1 MAPAWHCGNLVAW
14 ILLIEA
20 YTKANELTPSRFNEL
35 AFKQYVDARVEF
47 FTKEWDDGKT
57 ERMVRFKVIDASD
70 PDGGEKEL
78 EAGVRRAKPLNDLQ
92 LELRQ
97 RGIDIASR
105 LVKIDCYAEKH
116 PTKPGRTIG
125 RWRCVD
131 TGPAPAALLGNG
143 IPF

>member
-1 MAPAWHCGNLVAW
+1 MGWNDFEKEAASGAWVKLNVGMSAELVV
-14 ILLIEA
+14 L
-20 YTKANELTPSRFNEL
+20 EL
-35 AFKQYVDARVEF
+35 VEF

-70 PDGGEKEL
+70 PAGGEKEL

>member
-1 MAPAWHCGNLVAW
+1 MGWNDFEKEASSGSWVKLNVGMSAELV
-14 ILLIEA
+14 IL
-20 YTKANELTPSRFNEL
+20 EL
-35 AFKQYVDARVEF
+35 VEF

>member
-1 MAPAWHCGNLVAW
+1 MSWNDFEKEASSGAWVKLNVGMSAELV
-14 ILLIEA
+14 IL
-20 YTKANELTPSRFNEL
+20 EL
-35 AFKQYVDARVEF
+35 VEF

-70 PDGGEKEL
+70 PDAGEKEL
-78 EAGVRRAKPLNDLQ
+78 EANVRRAKPLNDLQ
-92 LELRQ
+92 MEMRTKGL
-97 RGIDIASR
+97 DIATR
-105 LVKIDCYAEKH
+105 IVKIDCYAERH

-131 TGPAPAALLGNG
+131 TGPAPASLLGSG

>member
-1 MAPAWHCGNLVAW
+1 MGWNDFEKEATSGAWVKLNVGMSAELVV
-14 ILLIEA
+14 L
-20 YTKANELTPSRFNEL
+20 EL
-35 AFKQYVDARVEF
+35 VEF
-47 FTKEWDDGKT
+47 FTKEWDDGKN

>member
-1 MAPAWHCGNLVAW
+1 MGWNDFEKEASSGSWVKLNVGMSAELV
-14 ILLIEA
+14 IL
-20 YTKANELTPSRFNEL
+20 EL
-35 AFKQYVDARVEF
+35 VEF

-92 LELRQ
+92 LEMRQ
-97 RGIDIASR
+97 RGVDIASR